1 MYMYACNCVHVF
13 ECGIYGTACT
23 CSWVLAYLV
32 LFGKIVSSLK
42 TLNVQKKVRSR
53 EMCMLCMCMWR
64 A

>member
-1 MYMYACNCVHVF
+1 MYACNYVHVF
-13 ECGIYGTACT
+13 ECGIYGTA

-53 EMCMLCMCMWR
+53 GMCTLCMCMWR